1 MLRSKRLDVV
11 RTLEARREKTA
22 LEQLATARQFWQD
35 QQQRLQELRRYQADY
50 REQMRNS
57 QLGGSVTVTRLQGWQ
72 AFIAQIDQAIAQQ
85 ERKLQRA
92 QEQLDTS
99 RAAWQQAYERR
110 CGMEKYVARCRDQEQ
125 REQDAREQ
133 KQMDDAATRTFH
145 RRR

>member
-11 RTLEARREKTA
+11 RTLEERREKTA

-57 QLGGSVTVTRLQGWQ
+57 QQGTVTVTRLQGWQ
-72 AFIAQIDQAIAQQ
+72 AFIAQIDQAIARQ
-85 ERKLQRA
+85 ELKLQRA
-92 QEQLDTS
+92 QEQLDKS

-110 CGMEKYVARCRDQEQ
+110 RGMEKYIARCRDQEQ